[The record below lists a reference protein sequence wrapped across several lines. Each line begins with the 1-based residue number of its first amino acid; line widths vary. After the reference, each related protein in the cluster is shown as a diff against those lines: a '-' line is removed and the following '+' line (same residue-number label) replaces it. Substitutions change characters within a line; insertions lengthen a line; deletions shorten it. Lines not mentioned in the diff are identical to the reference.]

1 LTARR
6 PGSRTSASTSF
17 TPPYLRFSSSP
28 ARPAARFPLLRFS
41 LVLAAGGL
49 ALAARPA
56 PRPAAVAPI
65 TTAQLTSQLMAAIQ
79 NLKSLR
85 CQANAQERLA
95 GKYHADRSSM
105 KLTFSPLR
113 VYLKNGK
120 GIEVL
125 YVAGQNNGDA
135 WVNPNAFPY
144 VTLSLDPNGALMR
157 KGQHHTALQAGFG
170 TIAELLEGSAGR
182 PDKSFTRSF
191 RYAGDTT
198 VMGRPSHILR
208 SDYPQFRY
216 VAYKVGKNET
226 PATVAAHFGCG
237 EYRVLERNKLDI
249 GQKLTEGQTVQVPN
263 AYGRRTLVVVDQKT
277 FLPNSVA
284 VYDDQG
290 LFEKYDFFDV
300 VANQPIPAA
309 EFGKDYK
316 GYHF

>member
-1 LTARR
+1 
-6 PGSRTSASTSF
+6 
-17 TPPYLRFSSSP
+17 
-28 ARPAARFPLLRFS
+28 
-41 LVLAAGGL
+41 VLAAGGL
-49 ALAARPA
+49 TLAAGPA
-56 PRPAAVAPI
+56 PHSTGAAPI
-65 TTAQLTSQLMAAIQ
+65 STAQLISQLTAAIQ
-79 NLKSLR
+79 SLKTLR
-85 CQANAQERLA
+85 CQANAQERIG
-95 GKYHADRSSM
+95 GKYHADKSTM
-105 KLTFSPLR
+105 KLGFSPLR

-125 YVAGQNNGDA
+125 YVTGQNGGDA

-170 TIAELLEGSAGR
+170 TITDLLEGSAAR
-182 PDKSFTRSF
+182 PDKSFNRSF

-198 VMGRPSHILR
+198 VMGHASYILR

-226 PATVAAHFGCG
+226 PATVAARFGCG

-249 GQKLTEGQTVQVPN
+249 GQKLTEGQTLQVPN
-263 AYGRRTLVVVDQKT
+263 AYGRHTLIAVDQKT

-300 VANQPIPAA
+300 IANQPIPAA
-309 EFGKDYK
+309 EFSKDYK
-316 GYHF
+316 SYHF

>member
-1 LTARR
+1 LRSFLTYRSWPRA
-6 PGSRTSASTSF
+6 SA
-17 TPPYLRFSSSP
+17 LGL
-28 ARPAARFPLLRFS
+28 A
-41 LVLAAGGL
+41 LVAGGL

-56 PRPAAVAPI
+56 PI
-65 TTAQLTSQLMAAIQ
+65 TTAQLTSQLSAAIQ
-79 NLKSLR
+79 NLKTLR
-85 CQANAQERLA
+85 CQANAQERIG
-95 GKYHADRSSM
+95 GKYHADKSAM
-105 KLTFSPLR
+105 KLSFNPLR

-125 YVAGQNNGDA
+125 YVAGQNGGDA

-144 VTLSLDPNGALMR
+144 VTLSLDPNGSLMR

-170 TIAELLEGSAGR
+170 TINELLDGSASR
-182 PDKSFTRSF
+182 PDKSFNRSF

-198 VMGRPSHILR
+198 VMGRPSYILR

-216 VAYKVGKNET
+216 VAYKVDKNET

-249 GQKLTEGQTVQVPN
+249 GQKLTEGQTLQVPN
-263 AYGRRTLVVVDQKT
+263 AYGRRTLIAVDQKT

-309 EFGKDYK
+309 EFSKDYK